1 MTSKNDILQYI
12 DRLEQDLRTLRMM
25 VLSMEETTKTKEGTD
40 AFANAES
47 ETTPSVL
54 MDVESPEELVAQF
67 LVAAQQTD
75 IEQRD
80 AYLSR
85 LLHSSILKHPPA
97 VDSFLRFSFKTLQ
110 NRWRDYLAD
119 ESDTHSFKVVR
130 QQRNDRGE
138 LSDLRIYLEASHRS
152 PCPITFQQ
160 DPMNEMQWRVVSTS
174 L

>member
-1 MTSKNDILQYI
+1 MTSKQDILQYI
-12 DRLEQDLRTLRMM
+12 DRLEQDLRTLRQM
-25 VLSMEETTKTKEGTD
+25 VLSMEDTEATDSPPTPKSTTT
-40 AFANAES
+40 
-47 ETTPSVL
+47 VL

-75 IEQRD
+75 IERRD
-80 AYLSR
+80 AYLAR

-110 NRWRDYLAD
+110 NRWRDYLTD
-119 ESDTHSFKVVR
+119 ESDPHSFKIMR

-160 DPMNEMQWRVVSTS
+160 DPINDMQWRVVSTS